1 MTNQESIILALGV
14 FYSRLFFIYW
24 VFPYLLGMLIHYSLN
39 RNFIKALG
47 WLVLLVIAL
56 HFWVNYA
63 FGVMMGSWGPVDPVE
78 IRLLL
83 WASVVM
89 IGQSIFWAWLWR
101 KKKSVGSLSWRTV
114 SAVALVVSLITAIPA
129 TAVFALS
136 AGTRYSRSSVVQER
150 LEIAGCVPYPGS
162 ESWHQGYPYR
172 EAEFV
177 DGGKFADEYLGLRFG
192 VSDDFETVLD
202 FYEEHLENEGYETR
216 RGLLRTVAE
225 ESPRMDRSTGQMI
238 TPTEADMG
246 PGRPS
251 LLAIR
256 DDGIAI
262 LVSTVIMYP
271 VTIYWNIPA
280 DFEQVFESEYRWLE
294 E

>member
-1 MTNQESIILALGV
+1 MTNQESIILAFGA

-39 RNFIKALG
+39 RKFTKALG

-63 FGVMMGSWGPVDPVE
+63 FGVMIGSWGAVNPLD

-83 WASVVM
+83 LACVVM

-101 KKKSVGSLSWRTV
+101 RNRRIGTTSWRTV
-114 SAVALVVSLITAIPA
+114 SAVALVVSLLTAIPA

-150 LEIAGCVPYPGS
+150 LEIAGYVSYPGS
-162 ESWHQGYPYR
+162 EPWHQGYPYY

-177 DGGKFADEYLGLRFG
+177 DAGKFADEYLGLRFR
-192 VSDDFETVLD
+192 VPEDFELLLD
-202 FYEEHLENEGYETR
+202 FYEEHLENEGYETK
-216 RGLLRTVAE
+216 RGLLRCTAE
-225 ESPRMDRSTGQMI
+225 SAPRMDRSTGQMH
-238 TPTEADMG
+238 TPTEAEMG

-262 LVSTVIMYP
+262 LVSLVSLYP

-280 DFEQVFESEYRWLE
+280 DFEQVFESEYVWLDE
-294 E
+294 

>member
-1 MTNQESIILALGV
+1 MTTQESIILAFGA

-24 VFPYLLGMLIHYSLN
+24 VFPYMLGMLIHYSLN
-39 RNFIKALG
+39 RKFIKALG
-47 WLVLLVIAL
+47 WLALLMITL
-56 HFWVNYA
+56 RFWVSYA
-63 FGVMMGSWGPVDPVE
+63 VGVMMSSWGAVDPVE

-83 WASVVM
+83 LACVVM

-101 KKKSVGSLSWRTV
+101 RNRRIGTTSWRTV
-114 SAVALVVSLITAIPA
+114 SAVALVVSLLIAIPA

-150 LEIAGCVPYPGS
+150 LEIAGYVEYPGS
-162 ESWHQGYPYR
+162 EPWHQGYPYR
-172 EAEFV
+172 EPEFV
-177 DGGKFADEYLGLRFG
+177 DAGKFADEYLGLRFG
-192 VSDDFETVLD
+192 VPDDFETVLD
-202 FYEEHLENEGYETR
+202 FYEELFENEGYETR

-225 ESPRMDRSTGQMI
+225 ESPQMDRTTGTMH

-256 DDGIAI
+256 DDGTAI
-262 LVSTVIMYP
+262 MVSTVSLYP

-280 DFEQVFESEYRWLE
+280 DFEQVFESEYVWLDE
-294 E
+294 